1 MRPMLQALCLAASA
15 ALCGAAGC
23 ATLQPP
29 PCGASG
35 SGPIDVSGE
44 WKSNWGP
51 VWLTQEGDQVTGE
64 YYANRSGR
72 LEGTLAGTAL
82 DFRWTEPRM
91 RPGEGRFSFCPDN
104 MSFSGYWGSNNA
116 WHGTRV
122 GTPPVAPA
130 ARPVKKAAETAADTE
145 ARPAAPAEPAP
156 VKAKVYKPDASWD
169 SQLVP

>member
-1 MRPMLQALCLAASA
+1 MRRVLQVLALSAST

-23 ATLQPP
+23 AALQPP
-29 PCGASG
+29 PCNASG
-35 SGPIDVSGE
+35 AGPIDVSGE

-51 VWLTQEGDQVTGE
+51 VWLTQEGDSVTGE
-64 YYANRSGR
+64 YYANRSGK

-104 MSFSGYWGSNNA
+104 MSYSGYWGAQNA

-122 GTPPVAPA
+122 GTPPAPPA
-130 ARPVKKAAETAADTE
+130 ARPVKKAAEARADAE
-145 ARPAAPAEPAP
+145 ERPATRAEPP
-156 VKAKVYKPDASWD
+156 PEKPRVYKPDASWD
-169 SQLVP
+169 SQLAP